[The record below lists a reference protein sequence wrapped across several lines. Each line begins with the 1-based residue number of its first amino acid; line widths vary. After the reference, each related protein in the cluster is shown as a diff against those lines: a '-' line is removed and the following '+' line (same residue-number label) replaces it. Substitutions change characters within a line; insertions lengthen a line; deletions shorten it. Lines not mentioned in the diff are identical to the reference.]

1 MIWGFEETWGMLQG
15 YAVAFLLHPQ
25 SAKYN
30 LKMLISKLGISFF
43 QGADFQVPYYL
54 KVKIDGTDT
63 I

>member
-25 SAKYN
+25 SANYN
-30 LKMLISKLGISFF
+30 LKMLISFLP
-43 QGADFQVPYYL
+43 GANFQVPYYL